1 MMKPT
6 LSDLEDLT
14 RRAGEILRAGYHPRP
29 GFGNHLQIDYKG
41 EIDLVTEV
49 DRQIETFLLGEIQKR
64 FPGHRAISEESSGLE
79 GRPEK
84 CWYIDPLDGTVNFVH
99 GLPNF
104 AVSLAYAEQGMVELG
119 AVYDPTREECFT
131 AERGK
136 GAWLN
141 GEPIRVSAAR
151 HLGQSLLVTG
161 FPYDIR
167 TNPENNLDLYSRF
180 SLTSQGVRRLGSAAQ
195 DLCYVAAGRLD
206 GYWEIRINAWDIAAG
221 ALIAAEAGATV
232 TNVAGTADYLSPPE
246 SILAANPAI
255 HAQML
260 EVMREAQNGKRET

>member
-1 MMKPT
+1 MTPT
-6 LSDLEDLT
+6 LSDLEDLA

-29 GFGNHLQIDYKG
+29 GFGNRLKIDFKG

-49 DRQIETFLLGEIQKR
+49 DRQVEAFLLGEISSR
-64 FPGHRAISEESSGLE
+64 FPGHRAISEESSGLV
-79 GRPEK
+79 GRPEQ
-84 CWYIDPLDGTVNFVH
+84 CWYIDPLDGTINFAH

-104 AVSLAYAEQGMVELG
+104 AVSLAYAEQGAVQLG
-119 AVYDPTREECFT
+119 VVYDPTRDECFT
-131 AERGK
+131 GWRGQ

-141 GEPIRVSAAR
+141 DEPIRVSAAR
-151 HLGQSLLVTG
+151 RLDHSLLLTG

-167 TNPENNLDLYSRF
+167 TNPENNLDLFTRF
-180 SLTSQGVRRLGSAAQ
+180 MLASQAVRRLGSAAQ
-195 DLCYVAAGRLD
+195 DLCYLAAGRVD

-232 TNVAGTADYLSPPE
+232 TNVRGEADYLAPPE

-260 EVMREAQNGKRET
+260 RVMRET